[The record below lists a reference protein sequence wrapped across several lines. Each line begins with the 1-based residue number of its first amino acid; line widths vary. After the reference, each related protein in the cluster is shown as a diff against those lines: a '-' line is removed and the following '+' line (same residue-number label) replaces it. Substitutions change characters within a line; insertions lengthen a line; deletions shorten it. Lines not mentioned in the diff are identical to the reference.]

1 MELQVR
7 SKQDSQNSKIFLWE
21 LIHMHTSVGGSPN
34 KIYTLANRYE
44 DTRQMFVK
52 RIQTLIRESIRQIPV
67 KRPLTEPST
76 SSSSSTTSS
85 NSTSS
90 SATLSSRSNRPNSNT
105 TLNRYSCLNDETN
118 KIEESTN
125 KISIPLSPVWKP
137 RLISQSSV
145 DSDGKL
151 SSTSSRPNSAKRHIQ
166 FKLPKNTYGN
176 NEFGHHLNIE
186 PYLVMTSN
194 NESTDC

>member
-7 SKQDSQNSKIFLWE
+7 SKQDNPNSKVFLWD

-52 RIQTLIRESIRQIPV
+52 RIQALIRESIRQIPV
-67 KRPLTEPST
+67 KRPITQISSEPSS

-85 NSTSS
+85 TSTSS
-90 SATLSSRSNRPNSNT
+90 SAALSSNSTRPSSGPTTNRNSY
-105 TLNRYSCLNDETN
+105 LSDETN
-118 KIEESTN
+118 KIAVPS
-125 KISIPLSPVWKP
+125 SPVWKP

-145 DSDGKL
+145 DSEGRIL
-151 SSTSSRPNSAKRHIQ
+151 PSRPSSAKRHIQ
-166 FKLPKNTYGN
+166 FKLPKNTYNGGN
-176 NEFGHHLNIE
+176 TEFGHHLNIE
-186 PYLVMTSN
+186 PYLVMTTN

>member
-7 SKQDSQNSKIFLWE
+7 SKQDSQNSKAFLWE

-52 RIQTLIRESIRQIPV
+52 RIQTLIRESIRQIPI
-67 KRPLTEPST
+67 KRPLTEPSAT

-90 SATLSSRSNRPNSNT
+90 SATLSSRSNRPTSY
-105 TLNRYSCLNDETN
+105 TLNRNSCLSEGAN
-118 KIEESTN
+118 KIEELTN
-125 KISIPLSPVWKP
+125 KIPSSPVWKP

-145 DSDGKL
+145 DSEGKL
-151 SSTSSRPNSAKRHIQ
+151 SLTSSRPNSAKRHIQ
-166 FKLPKNTYGN
+166 FKLPKNYGN
-176 NEFGHHLNIE
+176 NELGHHLNIE